1 MVPFDGPAISEI
13 YLVTIQIII
22 KIQYEMKPLRN
33 SILLFLLSVFI
44 FYGCQKGTTQL
55 SDAEIEEIKKEV
67 RTEFDKIIDAA
78 DRHDAEEAML
88 HHWNNQDYLYA
99 ANGTINKGWE
109 PMNKI
114 VTSIHSNPKYQ
125 SYNVVC
131 DEVILRV
138 ISQNSVM
145 VTSSGYFNNFPGEEG
160 PKSVKFALTY
170 LFEKING
177 KWLVTVG
184 HESTVDKVL

>member
-1 MVPFDGPAISEI
+1 MFIGYNQINQN
-13 YLVTIQIII
+13 QII
-22 KIQYEMKPLRN
+22 MKTLLK
-33 SILLFLLSVFI
+33 SILFVLIPCLLFG
-44 FYGCQKGTTQL
+44 GCQNNPSQL
-55 SDAEIEEIKKEV
+55 TDTEKEEIKKEV

-88 HHWNNQDYLYA
+88 HHWNNKYYLYA
-99 ANGTINKGWE
+99 ANGNITKGWE

-145 VTSSGYFNNFPGEEG
+145 VTSSGYFNNFPSEEG

-170 LFEKING
+170 LFEKIYG
-177 KWLVTVG
+177 KWVVTVG